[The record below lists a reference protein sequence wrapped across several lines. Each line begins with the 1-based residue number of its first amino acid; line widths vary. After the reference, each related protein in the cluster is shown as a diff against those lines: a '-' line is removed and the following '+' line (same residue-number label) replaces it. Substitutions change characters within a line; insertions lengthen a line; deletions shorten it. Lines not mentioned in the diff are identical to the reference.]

1 MKCSCTDGGTAVPN
15 TGCQAQR
22 FLSCC
27 GYSLAAASLAAAY
40 RSAHSSQRLERG
52 QALAQAATHV
62 SCSVLYAG
70 PSCALQYAS
79 WQPGLKL
86 EAHRPSPVLCCACA
100 LLPSLPHRKAR
111 RLPGYHVSWVW
122 NTARANWSSPL
133 G

>member
-1 MKCSCTDGGTAVPN
+1 MLVHRRRHSSPQHGGSGLPGTN
-15 TGCQAQR
+15 GQR
-22 FLSCC
+22 FFSCC

-86 EAHRPSPVLCCACA
+86 EAHRPSPVLCLRAAA
-100 LLPSLPHRKAR
+100 LAAPQEGSKAPSR
-111 RLPGYHVSWVW
+111 VSWVW
-122 NTARANWSSPL
+122 NTARANWSPL

>member
-1 MKCSCTDGGTAVPN
+1 MKCSCTDGGTAVAVPN

-22 FLSCC
+22 FFSCC
-27 GYSLAAASLAAAY
+27 GYSLAAASLAAAH

-79 WQPGLKL
+79 WQPGLRL
-86 EAHRPSPVLCCACA
+86 EAHRPSPVLCCAV
-100 LLPSLPHRKAR
+100 PAR
-111 RLPGYHVSWVW
+111 CCPTG
-122 NTARANWSSPL
+122 
-133 G
+133 